1 MDQFGNICCRAA
13 CISGDMGSAMTKT
26 GMGNVPDGCHPKI
39 RRLVDYWL
47 SIHPPSG
54 LPGRRHFDPM
64 DIPMLLPNI
73 CLVDVPTP
81 SADFSFRLMG
91 SRVETFFGGNFT
103 GKPFVSAYIKNHR
116 SQAYVDMC
124 GILGDRAPRWRRG
137 PAGLVEN
144 REYVEI
150 ERVYLPLAE
159 DGETVSIILGL
170 ILTKLGDAAF
180 L

>member
-1 MDQFGNICCRAA
+1 MDPVGGICYRTKI
-13 CISGDMGSAMTKT
+13 ISGDIGSGMTKAEI
-26 GMGNVPDGCHPKI
+26 GNVPSDCHPKV

-64 DIPMLLPNI
+64 DIPLLLPNI

-116 SQAYVDMC
+116 SQAYLDMC
-124 GILGDRAPRWRRG
+124 GILEDRIPRWRRG
-137 PAGLVEN
+137 AAGLVEN
-144 REYVEI
+144 REHVEI
-150 ERVYLPLAE
+150 ERVFLPLGE
-159 DGETVSIILGL
+159 DGRTVSIILGL
-170 ILTKLGDAAF
+170 ILTKLGDAEY